1 MNWTSVGFD
10 LLAGENEQL
19 KDIIQKFVNIFW
31 QLLSNYQMKKIIQ
44 SIKHTIN
51 TEKSDLN

>member
-51 TEKSDLN
+51 TEKSALN